1 MKYMIK
7 INFVTKIKNLINF
20 ILSKLFKL
28 IPSKSILFQT
38 YTSYSIEEKLSC
50 ELPYTNINFIKFLID
65 FTKNKNNLNLFEY
78 GSGSSTLFFEKHF
91 TQVYSVENNES
102 WYKEIKRYSKK
113 ANIYFV
119 PGKHSL
125 NPIIKSSKFGY
136 KKFDFNNYVNF
147 INEIGTKFDVV
158 FIDGRARESC
168 LKIVINYLK
177 PNGLIV
183 LDNSGR
189 KRYKTELELYKKK
202 YKYIDFKGF
211 STFIPLPSKK
221 TVIFT

>member
-1 MKYMIK
+1 MRYIIK
-7 INFVTKIKNLINF
+7 INFVAKIKNLINF

-28 IPSKSILFQT
+28 IPLKSILLQT

-50 ELPYTNINFIKFLID
+50 ELPYTNINFIKFLTD
-65 FTKNKNNLNLFEY
+65 FTKDKNGLNLFEY

-91 TQVYSVENNES
+91 AQVYSVENNES
-102 WYKEIKRYSKK
+102 WYKEIKSYSKK

-119 PGKHSL
+119 PGELSL
-125 NPIIKSSKFGY
+125 NPNIKSSKFGY
-136 KKFDFNNYVNF
+136 KKYDFKNYVNI
-147 INEIGTKFDVV
+147 INEIGIKFDVV

-168 LKIVINYLK
+168 LKIVLNYLK
-177 PNGLIV
+177 PKGLIV

-202 YKYIDFKGF
+202 YKYIEFKGL
-211 STFIPLPSKK
+211 STFIPLPSKT